1 MNMDFDRDFEMFVQ
15 TDSKSAISEIYNIIP
30 SLTPYQQQILG
41 CSKFY
46 CDKYQLPELEKF
58 VIDYGKMIAKNK
70 TMDAIRSFNFK
81 NLLKAYSMEE
91 YMRGIKVSTQNVRS
105 DNS

>member
-1 MNMDFDRDFEMFVQ
+1 MNLDFDRDFEAFVQ
-15 TDSKSAISEIYNIIP
+15 TDSKGAISEIYNIIP
-30 SLTPYQQQILG
+30 SLSPVQQQIIG
-41 CSKFY
+41 CLKFY

-58 VIDYGKMIAKNK
+58 VTDYGRMIAKNK
-70 TMDAIRSFNFK
+70 NMDVVRSFNFK

-105 DNS
+105 EE